1 MALLFVLLMSSQATE
16 QKVHEW
22 LGVAM
27 LLIALMHQ
35 YLNFWWYQSLLKMKR
50 NAFYLF
56 KNTVSVLMIIALVL
70 CIFSGFAMSKYAT
83 PFLRGAI
90 KLSLT
95 RQIHLCVTH
104 WFFILVGLHIG
115 LHLINWVKRSFT
127 IKIKKILFVILW
139 CVSVYGLYLFL
150 ETQMLDYL
158 LMRSQFAFLD
168 YKMPLW
174 QTVGKNMVMMISWI
188 FMSLLLANFLQQQ
201 GNAK

>member
-56 KNTVSVLMIIALVL
+56 KNKVS
-70 CIFSGFAMSKYAT
+70 
-83 PFLRGAI
+83 
-90 KLSLT
+90 
-95 RQIHLCVTH
+95 
-104 WFFILVGLHIG
+104 
-115 LHLINWVKRSFT
+115 VKRSFT
-127 IKIKKILFVILW
+127 LQIKKILFVILW
-139 CVSVYGLYLFL
+139 CVIVYGLYLFL